1 MTMARWI
8 SLVVLVVG
16 ITVAVELDT
25 TRKLYNGFQMI
36 RATPVGADQVKL
48 VESLESAVD
57 AWTPVVGL
65 NKTMIDL
72 TVEPKLINVI
82 KRLLRCEGVKY
93 TTAIIDL
100 QRAIDHENIE
110 HKGIA
115 GFRGRCRTS
124 GMSWSKYH
132 SYDTISKFIDCL
144 GETYNDVKI
153 HHIGRSSEGRDMK
166 VVEVGRGHR
175 RIWIDG
181 GIHAR
186 EWISPASVSY
196 IMHKLVEEQHL
207 YSDILNTFTFYISP
221 SINPDGY
228 EYSRNHDRMW
238 RKTRSRHGGRCP
250 GVDPNRNWG
259 YQWGGKGASASACS
273 EIYRGP
279 RAFSEPETLAV
290 KNFILDRS
298 RVGGWELY
306 LTFHSYGQ
314 MVLYPWGYD
323 RVDHPGEGELERLGR
338 VAARA
343 LGRGYTVGSA
353 AKVLYPA
360 AGGSDD
366 WALGGAGIPY
376 SYTIELPDTGTH
388 GFILP
393 ASYITQVAPEAL
405 AATVAMAKDLQGRAP
420 RL

>member
-1 MTMARWI
+1 MTIRWI
-8 SLVVLVVG
+8 PLVVLIMVM
-16 ITVAVELDT
+16 VAGVTMQEN

-36 RATPVGADQVKL
+36 RAAPVGAEQVKL
-48 VESLESAVD
+48 VESLEIAVD
-57 AWTPVVGL
+57 AWTPVIGF

-72 TVEPKLINVI
+72 TVEPKLINLV

-115 GFRGRCRTS
+115 GFRGRCRTT

-144 GETYNDVKI
+144 GESYSDVKI
-153 HHIGRSSEGRDMK
+153 HHIGTSSEGRDMK

-196 IMHKLVEEQHL
+196 ILHSLVEESHL
-207 YSDILNTFTFYISP
+207 YSDILNTFTFFISP

-228 EYSRNHDRMW
+228 EYSRNYDRMW

-259 YQWGGKGASASACS
+259 YHWGGKGASASACS

-290 KNFILDRS
+290 KNFILNRS

-314 MVLYPWGYD
+314 M
-323 RVDHPGEGELERLGR
+323 
-338 VAARA
+338 
-343 LGRGYTVGSA
+343 
-353 AKVLYPA
+353 VLYPA

-393 ASYITQVAPEAL
+393 ASYISQVAPEAL

>member
-1 MTMARWI
+1 MTRLFLLI
-8 SLVVLVVG
+8 FF
-16 ITVAVELDT
+16 VAGAVRADLEGDD
-25 TRKLYNGFQMI
+25 TRKLYNGYQML
-36 RATPVGADQVKL
+36 RATPIGPDQLKL

-57 AWTPVVGL
+57 AWTPVIGF
-65 NKTMIDL
+65 NQTMVDL
-72 TVEPKLINVI
+72 TVEPRFIDVI
-82 KRLLRCEGVKY
+82 KKLLRCEGVKY

-100 QRAIDHENIE
+100 QRAIDDENIE
-110 HKGIA
+110 HKGVA
-115 GFRGRCRTS
+115 GFRGRCRTT

-132 SYDTISKFIDCL
+132 GYDTISKFIDCL
-144 GETYNDVKI
+144 GESYNDIKI
-153 HHIGRSSEGRDMK
+153 HRIGKSTEGRDIK
-166 VVEVGRGHR
+166 VVEVGKGHR

-196 IMHKLVEEQHL
+196 ILHGLVEEAHL

-228 EYSRNHDRMW
+228 EYSRKYDRMW
-238 RKTRSRHGGRCP
+238 RKTRSRHGGRCV

-259 YQWGGKGASASACS
+259 HYWGGKGASADACS

-279 RAFSEPETLAV
+279 RAFSEPETQAV
-290 KNFILDRS
+290 KNFILDRR
-298 RVGGWELY
+298 RVGGWEMY

-323 RVDHPGEGELERLGR
+323 RVDHRDERELERLGR

-366 WALGGAGIPY
+366 WAFGGAGIPY

-393 ASYITQVAPEAL
+393 ASYISQVAPEAL
-405 AATVAMAKDLQGRAP
+405 AATVAMARDLQARSP